1 LRKITRIDDVSDNLV
16 DRRRAVKVGGAWQG
30 CKRRRDLATGGA
42 VLDLKRRLKP
52 WLLPLWNGGHR
63 LAWRAGE
70 YVDAIRRRQFE
81 RCDAC
86 GRSGPILYRRRVI
99 PPKLEELWGLS
110 PRLAEALARK
120 ESCECA
126 WCGAK
131 LRGRRLAR
139 VLLESYPVGEP
150 PGPARSVAAWA
161 RSPEARTLRIAE
173 FNRIDGLHEQLQSLP
188 NFAYSEFQEGVTPGA
203 VVDGV
208 RAEDLTRL
216 TYPDA
221 SFDLVLTSETLEHV
235 PDLAAALVEL
245 RRVLRPGGLHLFTVP
260 RLPGITT
267 TFARAVVDAD
277 GRVEHRAPAI
287 RHPGGDVGY
296 PVFTE
301 FGADLPEVLRR
312 AGFET
317 TVHFGPT
324 TEDDLAQVYASRKVG
339 E

>member
-1 LRKITRIDDVSDNLV
+1 MLNL
-16 DRRRAVKVGGAWQG
+16 KE
-30 CKRRRDLATGGA
+30 
-42 VLDLKRRLKP
+42 RLKP

-70 YVDAIRRRQFE
+70 YVDAVRRSRFE
-81 RCDAC
+81 HCDAC
-86 GRSGPILYRRRVI
+86 GRFGPVLYRRWVV
-99 PPKLEELWGLS
+99 PPRLEELWGLS

-139 VLLESYPVGEP
+139 VLLEAFPVGHP
-150 PGPARSVAAWA
+150 PQVAPSVAAWA
-161 RSPEARTLRIAE
+161 RSPEAKVLRIAE
-173 FNRIDGLHEQLQSLP
+173 FNRIDGLHEQLRTLP
-188 NFAYSEFQEGVTPGA
+188 GFAYSEFQEEVTPGTM
-203 VVDGV
+203 VNGV

-216 TYPDA
+216 TYSDA
-221 SFDLVLTSETLEHV
+221 TFDLVLTSETLEHV
-235 PDLAAALVEL
+235 PDLAAALAEL
-245 RRVLRPGGLHLFTVP
+245 WRVLRPGGLHLFTVP
-260 RLPGITT
+260 RLPGVTA
-267 TFARAVVDAD
+267 TFARAVVAAD

-301 FGADLPEVLRR
+301 FGADLPDVLRR
-312 AGFET
+312 AGLET

-324 TEDDLAQVYASRKVG
+324 TEDDLAQVYAARKVG
-339 E
+339 G